1 MQFYKIEAIIRK
13 EEEPQVQQKEDERE
27 RTRNEKNA
35 LRSKSRDA
43 NAKHLKKQ
51 FFFVSCMRD
60 REIIL
65 GAVCAEP
72 TDLQGQICVF
82 LKALGLSAE
91 KICSSEEVTFNIMQK
106 MLRDASRESYI
117 DDDDEVW
124 EQFGL
129 GRLVRTYSRLDY
141 GENLI
146 LQSGRA
152 ELYRVAGRL
161 PTAQGL
167 LQELDRIYAGKAK
180 CRAIGHPVHYMVQ
193 TDDAPTRK
201 ESCRLLLQALYA
213 NKRLMNKR
221 YSFVDI
227 GADDDFSK
235 LTYEQL
241 YKSNAG
247 GAVLVRCSLENTAED
262 EYADGGQE
270 NIETLCKI
278 AIQYRNEVLTV
289 FCFPTECAK
298 IKKTFYENLG
308 TLGIIELQEETA
320 EGARALSLLRESAE
334 KWGVRCDRELLGK
347 LGDGTRYSA
356 AQLRELFD
364 DWYNQKLKTRI
375 YPQYRGINT
384 VNRKIAK
391 AAPKGR
397 AYDELT
403 EMIGLTEAKKII
415 KQALDYFKAQ
425 NLFSGKGARFDRP
438 AMHMVFTGNPGT
450 AKTSVARLFAQ
461 IMRENGLLSVG
472 KLIEV
477 GRGDLV
483 GKYVGW
489 TAPTIQ
495 KKFKEA
501 AGSVLFIDEA
511 YSLVDDRSGSYG
523 DEAINTIV
531 QEMENHREDVVV
543 ILAGYPDKM
552 EEFLQKNPGLRS
564 RIAFHVPFEDYGTK
578 ELCEIAALI
587 AKKKGLTLDAQAREK
602 LADVFAIAREQSD
615 FGNGRYARN
624 VIEKARMMQT
634 QRLLCK
640 DFEKVSQKEITTLC
654 AEDIEL
660 PARMQKAERRKIG
673 FTA

>member
-13 EEEPQVQQKEDERE
+13 EEEPQAQQKEDEQE
-27 RTRNEKNA
+27 RAKNEKNA
-35 LRSKSRDA
+35 LRSKIRDA

-65 GAVCAEP
+65 GAVCTEP

-106 MLRDASRESYI
+106 MLRDAYRESYI
-117 DDDDEVW
+117 DDYDEVW
-124 EQFGL
+124 KQFGL
-129 GRLVRTYSRLDY
+129 GRLARTYWRLDY

-146 LQSGRA
+146 LQSGKA
-152 ELYRVAGRL
+152 ELYRSAGRL

-193 TDDAPTRK
+193 TDDASTRK
-201 ESCRLLLQALYA
+201 ESCRILLQALYA

-227 GADDDFSK
+227 GADNEFSK

-241 YKSNAG
+241 YRSNAG

-278 AIQYRNEVLTV
+278 AVQYRNEVLTV
-289 FCFPTECAK
+289 FCFPMECTK
-298 IKKTFYENLG
+298 IKKAFYENLG
-308 TLGIIELQEETA
+308 TLGIIEVQEETA
-320 EGARALSLLRESAE
+320 EGACALSLLRESAR
-334 KWGVRCDRELLGK
+334 KRGVRCDRELLGK
-347 LGDGTRYSA
+347 LEDGTRYSV

-438 AMHMVFTGNPGT
+438 TMHMVFTGNPGT